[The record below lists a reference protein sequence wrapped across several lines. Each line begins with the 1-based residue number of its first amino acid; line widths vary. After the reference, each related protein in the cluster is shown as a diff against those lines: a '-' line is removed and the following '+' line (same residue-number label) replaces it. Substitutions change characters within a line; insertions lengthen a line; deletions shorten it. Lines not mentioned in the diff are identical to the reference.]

1 MHNFAYINTYPMKQ
15 KIKITRSEK
24 VKAFEKAM
32 NDAFNQIGDMT
43 IADMYTCLSA
53 LAFNISKNVLDPEMA
68 EKFGAEEMVQDVLN
82 WSISYGGLGAYMA
95 AKDAFPDVDVE
106 CASIEKISD
115 SGNCYFTIK

>member
-1 MHNFAYINTYPMKQ
+1 MK
-15 KIKITRSEK
+15 KKVKITRSEK

-43 IADMYTCLSA
+43 IAELYTCLSA
-53 LAFNISKNVLDPEMA
+53 LAFNISRNVLDSEMT
-68 EKFGAEEMVQDVLN
+68 EKFGAEEMVKDVLN
-82 WSISYGGLGAYMA
+82 WSIAYGGLGAYMA

-115 SGNCYFTIK
+115 SDNCYFTIK

>member
-1 MHNFAYINTYPMKQ
+1 MKQ

>member
-1 MHNFAYINTYPMKQ
+1 MK
-15 KIKITRSEK
+15 KKVKITRSEK

-43 IADMYTCLSA
+43 IAELYTCLSA
-53 LAFNISKNVLDPEMA
+53 LAFNISKNVLDSEMT
-68 EKFGAEEMVQDVLN
+68 EKFGAEEMVKDVLN
-82 WSISYGGLGAYMA
+82 WSIAYGGLGAYTA

-115 SGNCYFTIK
+115 SDNCYFTIK

>member
-1 MHNFAYINTYPMKQ
+1 MK
-15 KIKITRSEK
+15 KKVIITRSEK

-43 IADMYTCLSA
+43 IAELYTCLSA
-53 LAFNISKNVLDPEMA
+53 MAFNISKNVLDSEMT
-68 EKFGAEEMVQDVLN
+68 EKFGAEEMVKDVLN
-82 WSISYGGLGAYMA
+82 WSIAYGGLGAYMA

-115 SGNCYFTIK
+115 SDNCYFTIK

>member
-1 MHNFAYINTYPMKQ
+1 MKQ

-32 NDAFNQIGDMT
+32 NDAFNNIGDMT
-43 IADMYTCLSA
+43 IAELYTCLSA
-53 LAFNISKNVLDPEMA
+53 LAFDISKNVLDSEMT
-68 EKFGAEEMVQDVLN
+68 EKFGAEEMVKDVLN
-82 WSISYGGLGAYMA
+82 WSIAYGGLGAYIA
-95 AKDAFPDVDVE
+95 ATDSFPDVDVE

>member
-1 MHNFAYINTYPMKQ
+1 MEQ

-43 IADMYTCLSA
+43 IAELYTCLSA
-53 LAFNISKNVLDPEMA
+53 LAFNISRNVLDSEMTD
-68 EKFGAEEMVQDVLN
+68 KFCKEEMVQEVLN
-82 WSISYGGLGAYMA
+82 CSIAYGGLGAYMA